1 MGVLSEAI
9 VCKTDDSAC
18 YKANT
23 WISADGSFEA
33 FWQENGHR
41 VTHFFTA
48 NGEQLGTWK
57 RYRLQN
63 IGQ

>member
-9 VCKTDDSAC
+9 VCRLDDSAC

-23 WISADGSFEA
+23 WSSADGSLEA
-33 FWQENGHR
+33 FWTEGGHR

-48 NGEQLGTWK
+48 AGDQIGAWK
-57 RYRLQN
+57 RYRLKN
-63 IGQ
+63 ID